1 MTIAEFKPILTAKR
15 LKSVY
20 IFVGPEIAV
29 RDIYIKQI
37 VKKYNFKV
45 KWADDATEII
55 QSGKKTSIVNQPTL
69 YILSECAE
77 LVKNEKAWKIFNT
90 DLGKNMVIVMFS
102 SLDKRIKFYKQY
114 KDMMVEFEP
123 LQPEMLKKYIK
134 KEIDL
139 SDKDCQ
145 TLMAICEND
154 YGRCL
159 LEIDK
164 MKTYIKAFNS
174 ESGFEGYT
182 AEDCFYYFIKSGTI
196 YQPPEDAV
204 FDFVDAVMRRDAY
217 MSFKLMQESYDSGEA
232 TLVMISN
239 LYTNFKAVL
248 QVMTCTSR
256 DIAKSTGLNPW
267 QINNAKKYLNKCQYK
282 KSELIHAMQVLRN
295 AEVGIKS
302 GTVEEMVAVPQL
314 LVNIM

>member
-37 VKKYNFKV
+37 VKKYNFRV

-77 LVKNEKAWKIFNT
+77 LVKNEKAWKLFNM

-114 KDMMVEFEP
+114 KDNIIEFEA
-123 LQPEMLKKYIK
+123 LNDAILTKYIK
-134 KEIDL
+134 KEINL
-139 SDKDCQ
+139 SDKNCKLLID
-145 TLMAICEND
+145 ICEHD
-154 YGRCL
+154 YGRIL

-164 MKTYIKAFNS
+164 IRRY
-174 ESGFEGYT
+174 
-182 AEDCFYYFIKSGTI
+182 
-196 YQPPEDAV
+196 
-204 FDFVDAVMRRDAY
+204 VDAV
-217 MSFKLMQESYDSGEA
+217 
-232 TLVMISN
+232 
-239 LYTNFKAVL
+239 
-248 QVMTCTSR
+248 
-256 DIAKSTGLNPW
+256 
-267 QINNAKKYLNKCQYK
+267 
-282 KSELIHAMQVLRN
+282 
-295 AEVGIKS
+295 
-302 GTVEEMVAVPQL
+302 
-314 LVNIM
+314 